1 MDQGNIIDN
10 LFKRGKEFVYKT
22 PSFFRPLIFPVR
34 LIFSFI
40 YHLRV
45 DEWILTGEESSSRQ
59 QLAIMYSGTKEKKNY
74 FANLAFNNLNLENH
88 VGRRWL
94 WQVATKS
101 ERIRSGCSLIINEV
115 PARFR
120 NLFKKKECFYI
131 PEWLICGVDIP
142 DNIHSLVDYKS
153 CQSDILVDNK
163 SIKSDLRRI
172 NNNKLCFEVAEKF
185 SQYQDFYYN
194 MFVPYITKIHGN
206 MALIPSYEWMK
217 TEFKHS
223 DLLLIKKDGKQIA
236 GVLLNYWKKRARL
249 WAIGIKDGDLN
260 YLKQGVTGAS
270 YYFSF
275 CHLRKKGYKTVSL
288 GGSRAFL
295 KDGVLR
301 YKKKWG
307 AKIIIATK
315 SGYLLNIMSMTEGVK
330 GFLTNNPFVY
340 IDKIGLIGAIFLNND
355 QLLRENNVETTYKGY
370 SYEGIS
376 KWIIYRFTEDNHL
389 IKHTSIPLALG
400 T

>member
-10 LFKRGKEFVYKT
+10 LLKRGKEFYHKT
-22 PSFFRPLIFPVR
+22 PSIFRPLIFPAR
-34 LIFSFI
+34 LIYSFI
-40 YHLRV
+40 FHLRV

-94 WQVATKS
+94 WQVSTKS
-101 ERIRSGCSLIINEV
+101 ERIHSGCSLIINEV
-115 PARFR
+115 PAGLRI
-120 NLFKKKECFYI
+120 LFKKKECFYI
-131 PEWLICGVDIP
+131 PEWIINGVDIP
-142 DNIHSLVDYKS
+142 DNIHALVDYKS
-153 CQSDILVDNK
+153 CKSDILVDND
-163 SIKSDLRRI
+163 SLKSDLRRI
-172 NNNKLCFEVAEKF
+172 TKNGLYFEIANKF
-185 SQYQDFYYN
+185 SQYQDFYNN
-194 MFVPYITKIHGN
+194 MFVPYLTKIHGN

-217 TEFKHS
+217 TKFKHC

-236 GVLLNYWKKRARL
+236 GVLLNYRKKRARL
-249 WAIGIKDGDLN
+249 WALGVKDGNLD
-260 YLKQGVTGAS
+260 YLKQGATGAS

-275 CHLRKKGYKTVSL
+275 CYLREKGYKTVSL

-295 KDGVLR
+295 KDGVFR

-315 SGYLLNIMSMTEGVK
+315 SGFLLKVMSITGGVK

-340 IDKIGLIGAIFLNND
+340 IDKIGLIGAIFLNTD
-355 QLLRENNVETTYKGY
+355 QLLRENAVETTCKSY
-370 SYEGIS
+370 SCEGIS

-389 IKHTSIPLALG
+389 IKHTSIPLALR